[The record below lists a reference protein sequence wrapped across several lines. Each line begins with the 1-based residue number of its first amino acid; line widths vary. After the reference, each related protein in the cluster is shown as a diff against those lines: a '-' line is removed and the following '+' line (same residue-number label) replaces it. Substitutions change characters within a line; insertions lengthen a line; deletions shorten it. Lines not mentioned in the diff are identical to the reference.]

1 MRLGKGHRFV
11 RGGSDTVARLV
22 PYGEEDA
29 MRGSVLTDRQKQQI
43 YNAHCLGQK
52 TEDIAQQFNIARSTT
67 YKVIAQQRKLQES
80 GGGEE
85 LSSKTKTIA
94 GDRMNGRLMTTSDP
108 TKFEGTCVVKG
119 KCKSKT
125 FSASGSRHAKAQW
138 EKWCQELRDEQV
150 FMDRIERKDEPPAPV
165 QMPAARPEGPVEP
178 VVDVTPAPVPEIVVR
193 PWKEVAEVRKQRI
206 EELERELDE
215 AKTQRIEFAEGYQ
228 MELHNPAYLIW
239 AKRPEPKCYGLF
251 LTMDNALAEVD
262 RLNEVAKFLGSDG
275 AFEVEEVEWKVGQ

>member
-1 MRLGKGHRFV
+1 MRLGKGRRFV

-80 GGGEE
+80 EGGEE
-85 LSSKTKTIA
+85 LASKTKTIA
-94 GDRMNGRLMTTSDP
+94 GDRTNGRLMTTSDP

-150 FMDRIERKDEPPAPV
+150 FMDRIERKEEPQPQAQPLEEIRPIQVVEPPA
-165 QMPAARPEGPVEP
+165 ELEP
-178 VVDVTPAPVPEIVVR
+178 VPSDERIREAIHEAQQEFDAITTKHMEATGVPIADTSE
-193 PWKEVAEVRKQRI
+193 
-206 EELERELDE
+206 
-215 AKTQRIEFAEGYQ
+215 
-228 MELHNPAYLIW
+228 PAYLIW
-239 AKRPEPKCYGLF
+239 AKRPEPKVYRLF
-251 LTMDNALAEVD
+251 LTMEDALTEVD